1 MTQVAW
7 DGFQESAFS
16 DHPGDPDAS
25 APWTT
30 L

>member
-7 DGFQESAFS
+7 DGFQEFTFN
-16 DHPGDPDAS
+16 DHPGDPDAG